1 MSRSI
6 NQLHGNK
13 LEATD
18 GEIGQVKDFY
28 FDDQSWAVRYV
39 ATETGAWLT
48 SRQVLLS
55 PHAFSGFP
63 RFEKTLPVNL
73 SRKQIEDSPAIE
85 WHRPVSRQ
93 FEEEYHRYYGW
104 PCYWEGDGLRSFPV
118 LGPSKKTLPGTAGAA
133 IAKKQNGADV
143 HLQSTQVVRGYRMQG
158 RDGFIGHISD
168 FMMND
173 KTWVIG
179 GLVIKI
185 GQRFSENEV
194 LIPVGKVSRV
204 NHDESTV
211 FVNMT
216 REAVRQ
222 GHAPSLAAAQV
233 AGFMT
238 PVKNPR
244 ATMATM
250 NCPA

>member
-18 GEIGQVKDFY
+18 GEIGRVKDFY

-39 ATETGAWLT
+39 AAETGAWLI

-63 RFEKTLPVNL
+63 QFEKTLPVNL
-73 SRKQIEDSPAIE
+73 SRKQIEASPAIE
-85 WHRPVSRQ
+85 WHKPVSWQ

-118 LGPSKKTLPGTAGAA
+118 SGPVKKNLPGTAGAA
-133 IAKKQNGADV
+133 IAKKQNGADA
-143 HLQSTQVVRGYRMQG
+143 HLRSARVVRSYRLQG
-158 RDGFIGHISD
+158 LDGFIGHISD
-168 FMMND
+168 FMMNE
-173 KTWVIG
+173 KTWVIS
-179 GLVIKI
+179 GLTIKI

-194 LIPVGKVSRV
+194 VIPVSKVSRV
-204 NHDESTV
+204 SYDESTV
-211 FVNMT
+211 FVDMT
-216 REAVRQ
+216 REAVGQ
-222 GHAPSLAAAQV
+222 GHTPQPALAGAFA
-233 AGFMT
+233 
-238 PVKNPR
+238 
-244 ATMATM
+244 
-250 NCPA
+250 

>member
-13 LEATD
+13 IEATD

-28 FDDQSWAVRYV
+28 FDDQDWAVRYV
-39 ATETGAWLT
+39 AVETGAWLI

-55 PHAFSGFP
+55 PHAFGGFP
-63 RFEKTLPVNL
+63 RFENTLPVNL
-73 SRKQIEDSPAIE
+73 SRKQIENSPAIE

-104 PCYWEGDGLRSFPV
+104 PCYWEGDGLRTFPV
-118 LGPSKKTLPGTAGAA
+118 SEPSKKIRPDAAGAA

-143 HLQSTQVVRGYRMQG
+143 HLRSTRVVRGYRLHG
-158 RDGFIGHISD
+158 HDGFIGHISD
-168 FMMND
+168 FIMNE
-173 KTWVIG
+173 KTWGIG
-179 GLVIKI
+179 GLAIKI

-194 LIPVGKVSRV
+194 LIPVSKLGRV

-211 FVNMT
+211 FADMT
-216 REAVRQ
+216 REA
-222 GHAPSLAAAQV
+222 AAQSQIQASV
-233 AGFMT
+233 
-238 PVKNPR
+238 PH
-244 ATMATM
+244 
-250 NCPA
+250 C